1 MTTLVVGNNG
11 PDIRSTN
18 YWQSEYAK
26 GGIVFLSMNAG
37 AFCLLLPPALEST
50 LADMRTAKEVMNPT
64 PKGRGL

>member
-26 GGIVFLSMNAG
+26 GGIVFLSMTLQSG
-37 AFCLLLPPALEST
+37 SGVHHSWYPGQPPTNVLNVLTSPSP
-50 LADMRTAKEVMNPT
+50 PT
-64 PKGRGL
+64 